1 MLSWYRRI
9 ERQGRRFLFEG
20 VMTMK
25 CKRCGA
31 EMKRRKVRDHAFQ
44 YICPKCGLTI
54 GAKEDQDQD
63 DYRTAYE
70 TVMGRRA
77 ED

>member
-1 MLSWYRRI
+1 
-9 ERQGRRFLFEG
+9 
-20 VMTMK
+20 MK

-54 GAKEDQDQD
+54 GAKEDQEQD